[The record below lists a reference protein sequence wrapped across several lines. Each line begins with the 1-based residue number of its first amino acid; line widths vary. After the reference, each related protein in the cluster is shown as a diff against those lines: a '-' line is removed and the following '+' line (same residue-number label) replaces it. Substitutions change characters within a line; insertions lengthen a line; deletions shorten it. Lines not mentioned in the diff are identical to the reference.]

1 MESQEEHLRV
11 ADNAASRTIATILR
25 HDARV
30 TSYKLALIRAI
41 NDVVLSFPDAGGGD
55 QPVAI
60 PLRILAEYWIA
71 YYWPF
76 VDPRAPISQG
86 PHATRGGV
94 IRNDMAFRPAL
105 MALRSAW
112 EELTGEVARPSDG
125 FFLIN
130 EFRVARRRQGY
141 PERLRHAFSEAVG
154 KVAEA
159 IQQPVQFAGPGHWE
173 VFPRPVDYAT
183 VALFAAAVPGTT
195 PNDRCV
201 LISTE
206 LWDGFLDLSLWVEA
220 LSIHE
225 WSLFTESVAQPGG
238 LVVGRGNAYTL
249 LTDRPDNR
257 STAGLGTQPDRSADD
272 GRTHVHVPVDW
283 RDTPQ
288 SDRLRPRSPL
298 PGVRIPD

>member
-1 MESQEEHLRV
+1 MLGCLCRLMCGPHASAPTYAYQTGSPGSRLEMEHDRDLLRG
-11 ADNAASRTIATILR
+11 ADNTASRTIATILR

-86 PHATRGGV
+86 PRAARGGV

-112 EELTGEVARPSDG
+112 EELTGEVGRPSDG

-130 EFRVARRRQGY
+130 EFRIARRRQGY
-141 PERLRHAFSEAVG
+141 PELLRHAFSEAVG

-173 VFPRPVDYAT
+173 VFPRPVDYAI
-183 VALFAAAVPGTT
+183 ASLFAAAVPGTT

-201 LISTE
+201 LISIE

-225 WSLFTESVAQPGG
+225 WSLFTESVVQPGG
-238 LVVGRGNAYTL
+238 SSWVAATPIRCSPIDLITGDRWTGNAT
-249 LTDRPDNR
+249 R
-257 STAGLGTQPDRSADD
+257 S
-272 GRTHVHVPVDW
+272 
-283 RDTPQ
+283 
-288 SDRLRPRSPL
+288 
-298 PGVRIPD
+298 IC